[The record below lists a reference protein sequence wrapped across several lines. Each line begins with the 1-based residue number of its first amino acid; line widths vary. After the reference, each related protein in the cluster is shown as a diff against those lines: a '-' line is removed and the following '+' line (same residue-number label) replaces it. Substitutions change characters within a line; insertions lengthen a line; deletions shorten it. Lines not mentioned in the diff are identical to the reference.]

1 MDDELDG
8 PGLAEHW
15 GLDLDTLGW
24 IETKAGPRRLGF
36 AAQLRHYAL
45 TGRFAESAEAIPPAA
60 ARYLAEQTG
69 RPVDDLDGYD
79 WAGRSAQRHRAE
91 ILRRL
96 AIRPIKSE
104 DLKAL
109 SIWLEVEV
117 CPRGETLEA
126 MVAEAHR
133 WCLARGHQAPS
144 PSTLGRLARAAR
156 RRFEDALLVRLTE
169 GLSPTA
175 VAALEATL
183 AGAGEGPSF
192 TALKADPGRVA
203 LESLLGAAD
212 RLAFLRGLGLPRDA
226 LAGVAA
232 PVIERLRRRVAQ
244 ENGWEMRRHPPAR
257 RLGLLALYLLSREA
271 ALVDGLVD
279 LLIETVHKI
288 GVRAERRVLSALT
301 GDIERVDGKEQM
313 LVALAEAAIDR
324 PDEPVRI
331 AIFPVASEAKLRAV
345 VSEHRARGSWD
356 RQVQTTMRRSY
367 AGHYRR
373 MLPRLLDLLTFRSN
387 NATHRPVLDAL
398 ERVGRARASRRR
410 VLHLRE
416 GLVLDGVVP
425 VCWRPFLIEGEGKE
439 ARIGLVDYEICVLKA
454 LRERLRAKE
463 VWVVGADR
471 YRNPDKD
478 LPADFET
485 RRDLYYADLGLSQDA
500 AAFTAELRAEMAT
513 ALTGLDAALPEL
525 PNVGLRWSGRNRIRL
540 SRPEPQPDPP
550 GLTALKAEVLRRWP
564 MTALIDV
571 LKEVA
576 LDTGLLDAFATSGE
590 RVVLDAETL
599 QRRLI
604 LCLYGLG
611 TNAGLKRVAAGTEGV
626 SYKELLHIRRRFVHV
641 EALRTACARVSSAI
655 FGLRDPSIWGEA
667 GTACASDSKK
677 FGAWDRNLM
686 TEWHVRYGGRGVMIY
701 WHVER
706 GSTCVYSQLKRCSSS
721 EAAAMIEGVLRHCT
735 DMEIQRQYVD
745 SHGQS
750 EVAFAFCRLL
760 GFELAPRLKAI
771 ARQRLYLPEAAMRAA
786 LPNLMPILSDP
797 IDWALIERQYDE
809 MVKHAAAMRHRTAD
823 AEAILRRFART
834 EVMHPTYK
842 ALAEL
847 GRAVKTLFLCRYLG
861 SAAFRSEIHEGLNTV
876 ETWNSANGFVFFGK
890 GGEIATNRLEDQ
902 EVAMLALHLVQNCL
916 VYVNTRM
923 LQSVLGDGAWA
934 ARMTREDHR
943 ALSPLGHAHINP
955 YGRFEID
962 LGSRVDFAAAA

>member
-1 MDDELDG
+1 M
-8 PGLAEHW
+8 
-15 GLDLDTLGW
+15 
-24 IETKAGPRRLGF
+24 
-36 AAQLRHYAL
+36 
-45 TGRFAESAEAIPPAA
+45 
-60 ARYLAEQTG
+60 
-69 RPVDDLDGYD
+69 
-79 WAGRSAQRHRAE
+79 
-91 ILRRL
+91 
-96 AIRPIKSE
+96 
-104 DLKAL
+104 
-109 SIWLEVEV
+109 
-117 CPRGETLEA
+117 
-126 MVAEAHR
+126 
-133 WCLARGHQAPS
+133 
-144 PSTLGRLARAAR
+144 
-156 RRFEDALLVRLTE
+156 
-169 GLSPTA
+169 
-175 VAALEATL
+175 
-183 AGAGEGPSF
+183 
-192 TALKADPGRVA
+192 
-203 LESLLGAAD
+203 
-212 RLAFLRGLGLPRDA
+212 
-226 LAGVAA
+226 
-232 PVIERLRRRVAQ
+232 
-244 ENGWEMRRHPPAR
+244 
-257 RLGLLALYLLSREA
+257 
-271 ALVDGLVD
+271 
-279 LLIETVHKI
+279 
-288 GVRAERRVLSALT
+288 
-301 GDIERVDGKEQM
+301 
-313 LVALAEAAIDR
+313 
-324 PDEPVRI
+324 
-331 AIFPVASEAKLRAV
+331 
-345 VSEHRARGSWD
+345 
-356 RQVQTTMRRSY
+356 
-367 AGHYRR
+367 
-373 MLPRLLDLLTFRSN
+373 
-387 NATHRPVLDAL
+387 
-398 ERVGRARASRRR
+398 
-410 VLHLRE
+410 
-416 GLVLDGVVP
+416 
-425 VCWRPFLIEGEGKE
+425 
-439 ARIGLVDYEICVLKA
+439 
-454 LRERLRAKE
+454 
-463 VWVVGADR
+463 GADR
-471 YRNPDKD
+471 YRNPDED
-478 LPADFET
+478 LPTDFEA
-485 RRDLYYADLGLSQDA
+485 RRDLYYAELGLSQDA
-500 AAFTAELRAEMAT
+500 AAFTAGLRAEMAT

-590 RVVLDAETL
+590 RVVLDVETL
-599 QRRLI
+599 QRRLL

-611 TNAGLKRVAAGTEGV
+611 TNAGLKRVAAGVEGV
-626 SYKELLHIRRRFVHV
+626 SYKELLHVRRRFVHA

-667 GTACASDSKK
+667 GTACASDSRK

-701 WHVER
+701 WHVEK
-706 GSTCVYSQLKRCSSS
+706 GATCVYSQLKRCSSS

-735 DMEIQRQYVD
+735 DIEIRRQYVD

-771 ARQRLYLPEAAMRAA
+771 ARQRLYLPEAGLRAA
-786 LPNLMPILSDP
+786 LPNLLPILSDP

-809 MVKHAAAMRHRTAD
+809 MVKYAAAMRHRTAD

-902 EVAMLALHLVQNCL
+902 EIAMLSLHLVQNCL

-934 ARMTREDHR
+934 ARMTPEDHR

-962 LGSRVDFAAAA
+962 LGSRLDFAAAA

>member
-8 PGLAEHW
+8 ADPVEGW
-15 GLDLDTLGW
+15 SLDLDTLSW
-24 IETKAGPRRLGF
+24 LETKAGPRRLGL

-45 TGRFAESAEAIPPAA
+45 TGRFAESAEAIPAAA
-60 ARYLAEQTG
+60 ARYLAEQLD
-69 RPVDDLDGYD
+69 RPVADLDGHD
-79 WAGRSAQRHRAE
+79 WSGRSAQRHRAE
-91 ILRRL
+91 VLDRL
-96 AIRPIKSE
+96 AIRAIASG
-104 DLKAL
+104 DLEAL
-109 SIWLEVEV
+109 AARLEAEA
-117 CPRGETLEA
+117 CPRGEGLDA
-126 MVAEAHR
+126 MIAAAYRH
-133 WCLARGHQAPS
+133 CLARSHQAPS
-144 PSTLGRLARAAR
+144 PSALGRLVRSAR
-156 RRFEDALLVRLTE
+156 RRFEDALLARLTA

-183 AGAGEGPSF
+183 AGTGEGPSF

-244 ENGWEMRRHPPAR
+244 ERGWEMRRHPPAR

-301 GDIERVDGKEQM
+301 GDIERVHGKERL
-313 LVALAEAAIDR
+313 LVALAEAAVDR
-324 PDEPVRI
+324 PDEPVRVV
-331 AIFPVASEAKLRAV
+331 IFPVAGEAKLRAV

-387 NATHRPVLDAL
+387 NAAHRPVLDAL
-398 ERVGRARASRRR
+398 ERVGRARASKRR

-416 GLVLDGVVP
+416 GVVLDGIVP
-425 VCWRPFLIEGEGKE
+425 ARWRPFLVEGEGRE

-463 VWVVGADR
+463 VWVEGADR
-471 YRNPDKD
+471 YRNPDED
-478 LPADFET
+478 LPADFEA

-500 AAFTAELRAEMAT
+500 AAFTAGLRAEMET
-513 ALTGLDAALPEL
+513 ALRRLDAGLPR
-525 PNVGLRWSGRNRIRL
+525 NRDVGLRWQGRNRIRL
-540 SRPEPQPDPP
+540 SRPAPQPEPP

-571 LKEVA
+571 LKEAV
-576 LDTGLLDAFATSGE
+576 LDTGLLEAFATSGE

-604 LCLYGLG
+604 LCLFGLG

-677 FGAWDRNLM
+677 FGTWDRNLM

-771 ARQRLYLPEAAMRAA
+771 ARQRLYLPEAGLRAA
-786 LPNLMPILSDP
+786 LPNLTPILSDP

-861 SAAFRSEIHEGLNTV
+861 SVAFRLEIHEGLNTV

-902 EVAMLALHLVQNCL
+902 EVAVLALHLVQNCL

-923 LQSVLGDGAWA
+923 LQSVLSDGAWA
-934 ARMTREDHR
+934 ARMTPEDHR

-962 LGSRVDFAAAA
+962 LGSRVDFAVAA